1 MRRYTMGL
9 PDVKAPKDIKGSVNE
24 NYVDPG
30 KLKVTLRMNDGSDE
44 SWHMCVKLTI
54 PKKWKPGPVS
64 KLLHFAVDTW
74 NAKHAQLP
82 PLTSESWHLQVNNQ
96 PLGTDDII
104 RDVLRPSDVVLLKP
118 GKAPS
123 HGKVAKRSYANVQQM
138 EEALKHTPSARH
150 NAHQKECYDAASTLY
165 SRPQCELRP
174 DVAETLD
181 RLAERIVE
189 RAAQNRAE
197 DGFALRIFDAG
208 CGAGHLTKKIAALS
222 TEKRKVEVIAVDL
235 SPRTIEYCNQ
245 NKPANVK
252 YECGDVGDYPHPS
265 RIGEGVTF
273 DVVVFHACLQHVF
286 SPLKALQAASR
297 LLRGGGAVIIAQAQ
311 GRNHADELR
320 VKDPVLQPRGL
331 PASPEDVEELIPEQC
346 PLELASFKD
355 EVPYVVELKC
365 TKKFEEAIGFKDM
378 MADED
383 PLGSF
388 LRKKTGKEPSG
399 PEKLRDN
406 AEGVVFGPARPPK
419 PPAE

>member
-1 MRRYTMGL
+1 MFCGL
-9 PDVKAPKDIKGSVNE
+9 QMCTAQARQITVP
-24 NYVDPG
+24 
-30 KLKVTLRMNDGSDE
+30 RE
-44 SWHMCVKLTI
+44 S
-54 PKKWKPGPVS
+54 GE
-64 KLLHFAVDTW
+64 A
-74 NAKHAQLP
+74 
-82 PLTSESWHLQVNNQ
+82 
-96 PLGTDDII
+96 
-104 RDVLRPSDVVLLKP
+104 VLRQRATNGGGPEAYRRRNTI
-118 GKAPS
+118 GT
-123 HGKVAKRSYANVQQM
+123 RS
-138 EEALKHTPSARH
+138 SATTL
-150 NAHQKECYDAASTLY
+150 ASTLY

-189 RAAQNRAE
+189 RAAQNRAD
-197 DGFALRIFDAG
+197 DGFALRVFDAG

-222 TEKRKVEVIAVDL
+222 TEKRKVEVIAVDI

-286 SPLKALQAASR
+286 SPLKVLQAASR
-297 LLRGGGAVIIAQAQ
+297 LLRGGGAVIVAQAQ

-355 EVPYVVELKC
+355 EVPYVVELKVH
-365 TKKFEEAIGFKDM
+365 
-378 MADED
+378 
-383 PLGSF
+383 
-388 LRKKTGKEPSG
+388 
-399 PEKLRDN
+399 EKIRGGYWIQGHD
-406 AEGVVFGPARPPK
+406 GGRGPARLVS
-419 PPAE
+419 AEEDGEGAQTGARS

>member
-1 MRRYTMGL
+1 M
-9 PDVKAPKDIKGSVNE
+9 
-24 NYVDPG
+24 
-30 KLKVTLRMNDGSDE
+30 
-44 SWHMCVKLTI
+44 
-54 PKKWKPGPVS
+54 
-64 KLLHFAVDTW
+64 
-74 NAKHAQLP
+74 
-82 PLTSESWHLQVNNQ
+82 
-96 PLGTDDII
+96 
-104 RDVLRPSDVVLLKP
+104 
-118 GKAPS
+118 
-123 HGKVAKRSYANVQQM
+123 
-138 EEALKHTPSARH
+138 
-150 NAHQKECYDAASTLY
+150 
-165 SRPQCELRP
+165 CELRP

-189 RAAQNRAE
+189 RAAENRAE

-208 CGAGHLTKKIAALS
+208 CGAGHLTKRIAALS

-235 SPRTIEYCNQ
+235 SPRTIDYCNQ

-252 YECGDVGDYPHPS
+252 YECGDISDYPHPS

-286 SPLKALQAASR
+286 SPLKVLQAASR
-297 LLRGGGAVIIAQAQ
+297 LLRGGGAVVIAQAQ
-311 GRNHADELR
+311 GRNHADQLR

-331 PASPEDVEELIPEQC
+331 PASPEDVEELIPEGC

-355 EVPYVVELKC
+355 EIPYVVELKS

-399 PEKLRDN
+399 PEKLEDT

-419 PPAE
+419 PPAGKE